1 MESDVRAKLSAVA
14 ALSDDWDKGVLS
26 LKLNAPSAH
35 PEAVAGVPERPALV
49 APRQLQ
55 RRRVGAREG
64 HAALIHAL
72 AHIEFNA
79 INLALDCAWRYRQLP
94 DQYYGEWIGVAAEEA
109 YHFGLLDAHLND
121 LGFSYGDF
129 PAHNGLWEMARKTA
143 PDPLERMALVP
154 RLMEARGLDA
164 TPVIMEKLRGIG
176 DDRGLSIL
184 EIVLRDEIGHVS
196 LGDAWFRYFCAARGF
211 DVETTYR
218 QLLEKHGAP
227 RPIAPLNRAA
237 RRAAGFSEAEID
249 ALEKSAKQSR

>member
-1 MESDVRAKLSAVA
+1 MASDVRAKLSAVA
-14 ALSDDWDKGVLS
+14 ALRDDWIKGILS
-26 LKLNAPSAH
+26 LKLDAPPAH
-35 PEAVAGVPERPALV
+35 AVAVAGVPERPALV

-55 RRRVGAREG
+55 RRRVGTREG

-94 DQYYGEWIGVAAEEA
+94 DRYYGEWISVAAEEA
-109 YHFGLLDAHLND
+109 YHFGLLSAHLND

-129 PAHNGLWEMARKTA
+129 PAHNGLWEMAQKTA

-176 DDRGLSIL
+176 DDHGLSIL

-196 LGDAWFRYFCAARGF
+196 LGDAWFRYFCAERGL

-218 QLLEKHGAP
+218 QLLEKHNAP
-227 RPIAPLNRAA
+227 RPVAPLNRAA
-237 RRAAGFSEAEID
+237 RRAAGFSDAEID
-249 ALEKSAKQSR
+249 ALENSAERCR